1 MQARGKIHARRQ
13 KSCASFK
20 QLSARIGHGPAYTIK
35 DMKRTYVPV
44 PGSKP
49 KPKAKDTP
57 SKVQLSQEFI
67 GSDSDS
73 PAETAP
79 KPKPKTTIAVH
90 RPTAAAKSKEK
101 PSKKDTAAPKPQPKA
116 KPAPKEPTPATVVTQ
131 AQADEL
137 STPEQTDDDDVP
149 TRDIQTKLA
158 ERDASASESDSGS
171 SDSGSS
177 DESFAN
183 EAPQLAQARPS
194 QTQPHSVEFRPAQ
207 AFVPPKGF
215 TAVTCNDKTMSKS
228 ARIFDN
234 LEGKQIWHITAP
246 VGVSLND
253 LKEIAMDSA
262 LNGGAVLQ
270 HKGTSYGF
278 STSEEREHSLRLQA
292 AVQLP
297 KLTSLQADQNTGS
310 EAAASI
316 TRSTIRAPRPQLK
329 GLKMRFLP
337 IGFGSGDIGTLG
349 DSDSEGDTPQETAG
363 LGMPNELNLPSR
375 KEKRKHTEL
384 NGDSR
389 IEPPSKKPK
398 KPRTAEDVQRKEER
412 RARKE
417 KKRAQAS
424 VESKS

>member
-1 MQARGKIHARRQ
+1 
-13 KSCASFK
+13 
-20 QLSARIGHGPAYTIK
+20 
-35 DMKRTYVPV
+35 MKRTYVPV

-101 PSKKDTAAPKPQPKA
+101 PSKKDAAAPKPQPKA
-116 KPAPKEPTPATVVTQ
+116 KPAPKKPTPATVVTQ

-137 STPEQTDDDDVP
+137 STPEQTDDDDVDVP

-177 DESFAN
+177 DSGSSDESFAN
-183 EAPQLAQARPS
+183 EAPQLAQAQARPS

-278 STSEEREHSLRLQA
+278 STSEEREHVSCEVMVPHKNGYKAVSTPISQSLRLQA